1 MKTGVIS
8 DVCHVN
14 KAFKKKK
21 IVKTN
26 YCKKAEI
33 IIDLLLR

>member
-14 KAFKKKK
+14 KALKKK